1 MGAEDAPE
9 DGEPDNRPECG
20 KIKSL
25 STVLY
30 SSEQNVSFL
39 SGPRLFGTQEY
50 I

>member
-30 SSEQNVSFL
+30 SSEQNN
-39 SGPRLFGTQEY
+39 
-50 I
+50 